1 MSTGKLAPL
10 IKEFYPEYY
19 SWNEYPLDKCI
30 PIRGVKE
37 QWGIL
42 GNFAPTPLIVK
53 GVLFSNSE
61 QLFQMMKFSDKETL
75 LSIYQSK
82 GLPLKWAAKKGEKNG
97 LRRKDWGQII
107 IDVMKFCLQ
116 TKYEQSEEFRHVL
129 NETIGFSI
137 VEDQTKLK
145 TTKSGNLKDA
155 DTWGVVR
162 KGELFV
168 GSNLLGRLLMELRD
182 NGKLEYHLPNDI
194 FNNISTVRGFT

>member
-168 GSNLLGRLLMELRD
+168 GSNLLGRLLMELRE
-182 NGKLEYHLPNDI
+182 NSKLEYYLPNDI
-194 FNNISTVRGFT
+194 FKFIEILN

>member
-30 PIRGVKE
+30 PILGVKE

-129 NETIGFSI
+129 NETIGFII

-145 TTKSGNLKDA
+145 TTRSGKLKDA

-168 GSNLLGRLLMELRD
+168 GSNLLGRLLMELRE
-182 NGKLEYHLPNDI
+182 NSKLEYHLPNDI
-194 FNNISTVRGFT
+194 FKFIEILN

>member
-10 IKEFYPEYY
+10 IKVFYPEYY

-168 GSNLLGRLLMELRD
+168 GSNLLGRLLMELRE
-182 NGKLEYHLPNDI
+182 NSKLEYHLPNDI
-194 FNNISTVRGFT
+194 FKFIEILN

>member
-168 GSNLLGRLLMELRD
+168 GSNLLGRLLMELRE
-182 NGKLEYHLPNDI
+182 NSKLEYYLPNYI
-194 FNNISTVRGFT
+194 FKFIEILN

>member
-168 GSNLLGRLLMELRD
+168 GSNLLGRLLMELRE
-182 NGKLEYHLPNDI
+182 NSKLEYHLPNEI
-194 FNNISTVRGFT
+194 FKFIEILN

>member
-168 GSNLLGRLLMELRD
+168 GSNLLGRLLMELRE
-182 NGKLEYHLPNDI
+182 NSKLEYHLPNDI
-194 FNNISTVRGFT
+194 FKFIEILT

>member
-82 GLPLKWAAKKGEKNG
+82 GLPLKWAAQKGEKNG

-194 FNNISTVRGFT
+194 FKFIEILN

>member
-194 FNNISTVRGFT
+194 FKFISFIRVN

>member
-168 GSNLLGRLLMELRD
+168 GSNLLGRLLMELRE
-182 NGKLEYHLPNDI
+182 NSKLEYHLPNDI
-194 FNNISTVRGFT
+194 FKFISIIRVN